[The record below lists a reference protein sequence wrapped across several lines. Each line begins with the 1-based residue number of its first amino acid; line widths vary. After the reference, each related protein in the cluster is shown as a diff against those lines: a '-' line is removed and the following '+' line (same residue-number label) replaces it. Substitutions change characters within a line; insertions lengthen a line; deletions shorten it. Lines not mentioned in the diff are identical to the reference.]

1 MQERTMNRHST
12 LGFGDAPKSLFDLYG
27 KPDPETISRLEK
39 PGGVVLHY
47 VGHAEI
53 TRVLLE
59 VDPGWTW
66 EPLAIVD
73 GRPAIHLHA
82 GTVKRRETEVQV
94 VMATMWGRLTLDGVT
109 RVAVGSVEAHKP
121 DLDKELVSD
130 FLRNAAMR
138 FGIALTLWM
147 KDDAP
152 VVTPHPASGPRS
164 APEARTT
171 GAGTDGPKMAS
182 DAAKAFLRSQAKR
195 TGYDLPNL
203 GAITA
208 RDCYDLTEK
217 LKAMPDAGDEP
228 EEAF

>member
-1 MQERTMNRHST
+1 MNRHST

-138 FGIALTLWM
+138 FGIALSLWM
-147 KDDAP
+147 KDDPAQ
-152 VVTPHPASGPRS
+152 VVQHPAS
-164 APEARTT
+164 EARKPQEPRT
-171 GAGTDGPKMAS
+171 GATGTDGPKMAS
-182 DAAKAFLRSQAKR
+182 DAAKRFLRTVAKAK
-195 TGYDLPNL
+195 GYDLPDL
-203 GAITA
+203 GSMTA
-208 RDCYDLTEK
+208 RDAYDLTEK
-217 LKAMPDAGDEP
+217 LKALPDAGTDQEEP
-228 EEAF
+228 F

>member
-1 MQERTMNRHST
+1 MVCRCFKVGL
-12 LGFGDAPKSLFDLYG
+12 LGCRARVGIRWDRGSKWKSRGAFFFPNDLG
-27 KPDPETISRLEK
+27 
-39 PGGVVLHY
+39 
-47 VGHAEI
+47 
-53 TRVLLE
+53 
-59 VDPGWTW
+59 
-66 EPLAIVD
+66 
-73 GRPAIHLHA
+73 
-82 GTVKRRETEVQV
+82 
-94 VMATMWGRLTLDGVT
+94 WGRGLPTGAGGGAGV
-109 RVAVGSVEAHKP
+109 RPVAVGSVEAHKP

-182 DAAKAFLRSQAKR
+182 DAAKRFLRTLAKER
-195 TGYDLPNL
+195 GYELPDL
-203 GAITA
+203 GSMTA
-208 RDCYDLTEK
+208 RDAYDLTEK
-217 LKAMPDAGDEP
+217 LKALPKAGDEP

>member
-1 MQERTMNRHST
+1 MNRNST

-27 KPDPETISRLEK
+27 KPDPETISRLKK

-66 EPLAIVD
+66 EPLEIVA
-73 GRPAIHLHA
+73 GRPAIHFHT
-82 GTVKRRETEVQV
+82 GIVKRRDTEHEVT
-94 VMATMWGRLTLDGVT
+94 MATMWGRLTLDGVT

-147 KDDAP
+147 KDDTP
-152 VVTPHPASGPRS
+152 VVTSHPARDATSPVQR
-164 APEARTT
+164 PT
-171 GAGTDGPKMAS
+171 GTAGTDGPKMAS
-182 DAAKAFLRSQAKR
+182 DAAKRFLRTLAKER
-195 TGYDLPNL
+195 GYDLPDL
-203 GAITA
+203 GSMTA
-208 RDCYDLTEK
+208 RDAYDLTEK
-217 LKAMPDAGDEP
+217 IKALPKDGGEP